1 MSKLSV
7 RIPAED
13 GAVFSPEA
21 AETLVGQRF
30 FVLLEGKSY
39 LARATRAELYDQGA
53 SVELEAEVEVPEE
66 EPVPEP
72 LELAEDDCLR
82 EYPVLA
88 DDDCLRTAPG
98 AECPA
103 AGSPRCKECVWRPE
117 DE

>member
-13 GAVFSPEA
+13 GALFSQEA
-21 AETLVGQRF
+21 ADSFVGQRF
-30 FVLLEGKSY
+30 HVLLAGTGY
-39 LARATRAELYDQGA
+39 LARVTRAELYDQGA

-72 LELAEDDCLR
+72 LELA
-82 EYPVLA
+82 
-88 DDDCLRTAPG
+88 DDDCLRMTPE

-103 AGSPRCKECVWRPE
+103 AGSPRCKGCVWRPA